1 MERAPHRHAAVAMLS
16 AVQHAVLLL
25 EGPHAHAYIG
35 RVLDA
40 AVEFVKR
47 TAPQIAPDSAPDSA
61 RQPEKRG
68 SDGPDGRDSI
78 IARTLYSDPCMALVV
93 LPSLL
98 FGLVQQRSGQQ
109 LDAAAGSWWFLYLGG
124 LLLIAELSG
133 RTGVLPGGEGGQLVL
148 TALFAL
154 LIFPLAVR
162 SRLPRT
168 SEEAQVAVEFTP

>member
-1 MERAPHRHAAVAMLS
+1 MVSFLTATLVIALAVGPVSLIALRQQRPQAPRAFRLPWARVLCPASFVAAS
-16 AVQHAVLLL
+16 WAVLWCGHSAL
-25 EGPHAHAYIG
+25 EG
-35 RVLDA
+35 
-40 AVEFVKR
+40 AV
-47 TAPQIAPDSAPDSA
+47 
-61 RQPEKRG
+61 
-68 SDGPDGRDSI
+68 
-78 IARTLYSDPCMALVV
+78 ALVV

-168 SEEAQVAVEFTP
+168 SEEAQVAVELTP